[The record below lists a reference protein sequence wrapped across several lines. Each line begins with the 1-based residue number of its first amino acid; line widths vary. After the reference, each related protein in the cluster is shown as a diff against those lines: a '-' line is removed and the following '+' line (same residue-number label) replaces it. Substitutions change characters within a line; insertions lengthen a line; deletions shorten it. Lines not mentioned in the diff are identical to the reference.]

1 MSNSGRRRKAP
12 QAETRR
18 QVHNGDGT
26 AMTDQAAMRIARAMR
41 VSPDPSH
48 RGSVPSPA
56 KFRLGEWRDVLTR
69 KG

>member
-1 MSNSGRRRKAP
+1 MPWQGVSMSNSGRKAP
-12 QAETRR
+12 KA
-18 QVHNGDGT
+18 GT
-26 AMTDQAAMRIARAMR
+26 DPAAMRIARGMR

>member
-1 MSNSGRRRKAP
+1 
-12 QAETRR
+12 
-18 QVHNGDGT
+18 
-26 AMTDQAAMRIARAMR
+26 MTDQAAMRIARAMR